1 MIGGSIN
8 GDGTIT
14 VQVTGTGES
23 GYLAQVMKLV
33 GDAQKEK
40 SKAENLS
47 DKVARAL
54 FYVALGVG
62 ILAFIVWFGLTGSLN
77 VALERLVT
85 VLIIACPHALGL
97 AIPLV
102 VARSTSLGASHGLLI
117 RNRPCG

>member
-85 VLIIACPHALGL
+85 VLIIACPHALG
-97 AIPLV
+97 AGDS
-102 VARSTSLGASHGLLI
+102 AGRGALDFSGCQSWPFDPES
-117 RNRPCG
+117 PCG